1 LDFFQSKHS
10 LIASVFWYYIVM
22 FSWSLRRQ
30 IIYGGGTLLVVAFIF
45 TLVFYSFF
53 YKTPTCEDGIKN
65 GGEKGIDCGGSC
77 VRLCVGEALNP
88 IVLWSKVFSVTGDF
102 YSLAAYVENPNL
114 NYKNDKVE
122 YEFSL
127 FDENNL
133 LIETR
138 KGETFIPRNKK
149 FIIFESGITS
159 PNKKPKYVSFKFTGF
174 SSWMKDEEP
183 SVSLSVTHSS
193 LLSTSTVPRI
203 EGVIKNE
210 SKNSV
215 TTVEL
220 VALVFDSRQ
229 NTVAVSRTFVDNL
242 SKNTSQDFVFTW
254 PKPFDL
260 GVMACL
266 SPLDLVVALDK
277 SGSMRSES
285 IDPPE
290 PLNTVKST
298 AENFISNLNDIDS
311 VAVVSFGTESS
322 VDGLLSSD
330 KSGALTAVR
339 SLSIGTTTVSQQT
352 NIGQG
357 LFDSFQELSS
367 DRARSDSKKVVV
379 LLTDGLPTEPRMQG
393 QPDYPKIFSE
403 SISSQMRNAGVD
415 IYAIGLG
422 NEISS
427 GFLKNITGDPN
438 KYFIAPTKETLS
450 SVYKTIAGAICPQKP
465 NSIQILYRIQN

>member
-1 LDFFQSKHS
+1 VG
-10 LIASVFWYYIVM
+10 VFCYYNKYM

-30 IIYGGGTLLVVAFIF
+30 IIYGGGTLLVVTFVFI
-45 TLVFYSFF
+45 LVFYSFF
-53 YKTPTCEDGIKN
+53 YQSPTCDDGVRN
-65 GGEKGIDCGGSC
+65 GNEKGVDCGGSC
-77 VRLCVGEALNP
+77 VRLCAGEALNP

-102 YSLAAYVENPNL
+102 YSLVAYVENPNL
-114 NYKNDKVE
+114 SYKNNKVE

-133 LIETR
+133 LIENR
-138 KGETFIPRNKK
+138 KGETFVPRNKK
-149 FIIFESGITS
+149 FIRFESGVTS
-159 PNKKPKYVSFKFTGF
+159 PSKKPKYVSFKFASF
-174 SSWMKDEEP
+174 SSWMKDEEIEP
-183 SVSLSVTHSS
+183 DFYIVHSP

-203 EGVIKNE
+203 EGTIKNE
-210 SKNSV
+210 SLNSV
-215 TTVEL
+215 NTVEL

-242 SKNTSQDFVFTW
+242 LKNTSQDFVFTW

-260 GVMACL
+260 GVRECL

-298 AENFISNLNDIDS
+298 AENFILNLNDSDS
-311 VAVVSFGTESS
+311 VSVVSFGTDAFI
-322 VDGLLSSD
+322 DGTLSSD
-330 KSGALTAVR
+330 KNNALISVR
-339 SLSIGTTTVSQQT
+339 ALSIGTTTASRET

-357 LFDSFQELSS
+357 LMNSFEELSS
-367 DRARSDSKKVVV
+367 ERARSDSKKVVV

-403 SISSQMRNAGVD
+403 SVSSQMRSAGID

-422 NEISS
+422 SEVSE
-427 GFLKNITGDPN
+427 GFLKNITGDSD

-450 SVYKTIAGAICPQKP
+450 SIYNKITAAICPQKP
-465 NSIQILYRIQN
+465 NAIQILYRIQN